1 MSWSGWDDLGCCMQG
16 CCFLALSA
24 GCDVTAGRQQAL
36 GVCQAGAGLRASCV
50 LPLSGGL
57 TSRTV
62 LAHRYGVD
70 ENGWPGIF
78 EQLCLKKGQKV
89 RAGGVA

>member
-1 MSWSGWDDLGCCMQG
+1 M
-16 CCFLALSA
+16 
-24 GCDVTAGRQQAL
+24 
-36 GVCQAGAGLRASCV
+36 VC
-50 LPLSGGL
+50 
-57 TSRTV
+57 
-62 LAHRYGVD
+62 AHRYGVD